1 MEKMNKKFTQ
11 KKWKKAEHSEMSR
24 ALKNGQELLSPK
36 IKSNK
41 NKK

>member
-1 MEKMNKKFTQ
+1 MEKMNKIYTKEV
-11 KKWKKAEHSEMSR
+11 KKAEHSEMSR